1 MTEWP
6 MLAGLSPRTAAG
18 RELCASVDRISP
30 ELAERA
36 AQNDAAGTFAADSI
50 RLLEANGILAACARV
65 DDGGGGLQSLHDLMV
80 LSVHVAQVDASVAV
94 AAYMHLAL
102 SWYFARTVRCGTA
115 GDAVVE
121 THRQWS
127 KAIGGRRMIVCSA
140 VAEPGVG
147 PWHLQTTARR
157 TAEGWSI
164 DGRKVMA
171 SISPLAT
178 HFYARLR
185 VETEDGAEIGSVM
198 IPRAAA
204 GVEVIDNWNG
214 LGLRGSGSGEVL
226 FRDCHVPADAVSLR
240 GKWGVP
246 NEAGFEGRV
255 AASAPLLGVPLGIA
269 EAARSI
275 CLDHITR
282 AYPDP
287 DGAAQ
292 IVPAIRQLI
301 ADMELR
307 MASARAVIGVAL
319 LAFDARLADRA
330 PRTLPASLGREL
342 MKECVS
348 AGMIVERA
356 AIEVVDIAMQVCGGA
371 SFHARHPLA
380 RMLRDVRAIS
390 FMRPYAPASHWSD
403 FLSRETLSSWSSRPS
418 SRTP

>member
-6 MLAGLSPRTAAG
+6 TPAALSPRTAAG
-18 RELCASVDRISP
+18 RDLCVSVDRIAP
-30 ELAERA
+30 ELAARA
-36 AQNDAAGTFAADSI
+36 AQNDVAGTFAADSI
-50 RLLEANGILAACARV
+50 RLLEAHGILAACAPV
-65 DDGGGGLQSLHDLMV
+65 DDGGGGLQSLHDLTV
-80 LSVHVAQVDASVAV
+80 LSMRIAQADASVAV

-115 GDAVVE
+115 GDPIVK
-121 THRQWS
+121 THEQWS
-127 KAIGGRRMIVCSA
+127 KAIGGRCMIVCSA

-157 TAEGWSI
+157 TAEGWAI
-164 DGRKVMA
+164 NGRKVMA

-185 VETEDGAEIGSVM
+185 MEAQDGAAIGSVM
-198 IPRAAA
+198 IPRATA
-204 GVEVIDNWNG
+204 GVDVIDNWSG
-214 LGLRGSGSGEVL
+214 LGLRGSGSGEVI
-226 FRDCHVPADAVSLR
+226 FRDCHVPADAVSPR

-246 NEAGFEGRV
+246 NEVGFEGRV

-275 CLDHITR
+275 CLDHMTR

-287 DGAAQ
+287 EAAAQ

-301 ADMELR
+301 AEMELR

-319 LAFDARLADRA
+319 MAFDARLADRP

-342 MKECVS
+342 MKDCVS

-356 AIEVVDIAMQVCGGA
+356 AIEVVDMAMQICGGA

-380 RMLRDVRAIS
+380 RLVRDVRAIS

-403 FLSRETLSSWSSRPS
+403 FLSEETLSSWRSRPP